1 MYQAYHPELLPGP
14 GGTLPALQPPMKSE
28 PTSSTLGSN
37 FPFPSSAYNSDFSF
51 QPPTFSSDSAMQ
63 NPEPSG
69 SATPRPAQASQSEP
83 GIHPQVVPDW
93 FIAELRAHL
102 EATRQNQE
110 LILRNQEK
118 ILKRMQENQQVTMMH
133 LRGQAV
139 TIMGRGDNES
149 EKPVEME
156 YAGHCMVQET
166 LSLLD
171 GLSGGTGVYHPYP
184 THG

>member
-1 MYQAYHPELLPGP
+1 
-14 GGTLPALQPPMKSE
+14 MKPE
-28 PTSSTLGSN
+28 PTSPTSGPIFT
-37 FPFPSSAYNSDFSF
+37 FPSSAQDFDFSI
-51 QPPTFSSDSAMQ
+51 QPSAFSSSAATQDS
-63 NPEPSG
+63 EPSG
-69 SATPRPAQASQSEP
+69 YATPRPVQALESKPCEQL
-83 GIHPQVVPDW
+83 VPSW

-118 ILKRMQENQQVTMMH
+118 ILRRMQENQKVTMMH

-139 TIMGRGDNES
+139 TIMGRGEDES
-149 EKPVEME
+149 EKPVELE
-156 YAGHCMVQET
+156 YAGHCMAQET

-184 THG
+184 THGHGGQSAA